1 MRILIV
7 GSYNPFSV
15 MLIEKLVK
23 ENHSCFMLT
32 NQKEDIGKWIRQ
44 KVLEE
49 YDFAY
54 DSDSVRHVIDSVNP
68 DKVIYTGAY
77 DTWFDFKSIKQ
88 QPVEYIAGLVNIL
101 ISSRLCGVPHFIYI
115 SSSEIFEGNFS
126 ERIKENNAGNSATI
140 KGKTI
145 GWGEEL
151 CRSYFQDEMEV
162 TIVRIANL
170 YSFPRKQLVL
180 DDFWGKLCKMAMLDE
195 VISIDKSEEF
205 SCTYLAD
212 AIEALYQILSAKVRK
227 EHVYHVASYDIVT
240 GEMILEILSSIVG
253 EKKVEAKEQEYNIS
267 CVLSS
272 ERLREEFHYS
282 DKYKFQQVA
291 PAIYKYY
298 KKHQKEI
305 LGKTK
310 QWEKKKENDLI
321 VKIKKIFAK
330 IIPYVENL
338 TGFCI
343 IFLLT
348 ALLKSETLENINW
361 FLLYALV
368 FAVVHGRRQA
378 IISCLLS
385 VAGQMY
391 LWSGETGWIIALTDV
406 GHYLWVLMLFIVGL
420 TTGHL
425 KDSFVQ
431 SNAEQTE
438 YTDYLKSEIEELSGI
453 NEQNLVLKKLYED
466 RIINYQDSLGKI
478 YAITSQ
484 LDELEPGK
492 ILINAALVIEQIM
505 KTENVTIYNVVNSD
519 YCRMAVATSELART
533 LPKSLQY
540 RKTGEMYEC
549 LSGEKVYMNTTLEE
563 NMPSM
568 AHAIYNVGEMEMII
582 MIWGMELEQLTLYQS
597 NLMMILGKMLFAS
610 VDRAYRYLESIS
622 STRFVGETRFL
633 DQKAFEE
640 IIDNEKYAREL
651 NMSQF
656 TILEIERNGKDL
668 DEWNELLK
676 GTIRN
681 SDYLGI
687 LSEQKLGILLTNT
700 ESADTLYVKERLKNK
715 GIDSV
720 IGGY

>member
-49 YDFAY
+49 YNFAY

-68 DKVIYTGAY
+68 EKVIFTGAY

-88 QPVEYIAGLVNIL
+88 QPVEYMAGLVNIL
-101 ISSRLCGVPHFIYI
+101 ISCRLCGVPHFIYI
-115 SSSEIFEGNFS
+115 SSNDIFEGNFT
-126 ERIKENNAGNSATI
+126 ERVKEDIAGNSARI

-145 GWGEEL
+145 GWGEEV
-151 CRSYFQDEMEV
+151 CRSYFDDEMEV

-170 YSFPRKQLVL
+170 YGFPRKQLDL
-180 DDFWGKLCKMAMLDE
+180 DNFWGKLCKRAILDE

-205 SCTYLAD
+205 SCIYLAD
-212 AIEALYQILSAKVRK
+212 AIEAVYQILSVKVRK
-227 EHVYHVASYDIVT
+227 EHIYHVASYDIVT
-240 GEMILEILSSIVG
+240 GEIILELLSNIVG
-253 EKKVEAKEQEYNIS
+253 EKKVEAKEKEYNIS

-272 ERLREEFHYS
+272 ERLREEFRYS
-282 DKYKFQQVA
+282 DKYKFQQLA

-298 KKHQKEI
+298 KKHQKEL

-310 QWEKKKENDLI
+310 KWKQKKENHLL
-321 VKIKKIFAK
+321 VKIKNIFKKIFPYIEN
-330 IIPYVENL
+330 II
-338 TGFCI
+338 GFCI
-343 IFLLT
+343 IFLIT
-348 ALLKSETLENINW
+348 AILKNETLENINW

-368 FAVVHGRRQA
+368 FAVVHGRKQA
-378 IISCLLS
+378 IISCLLG
-385 VAGQMY
+385 VVGQMY
-391 LWSGETGWIIALTDV
+391 LWAGETGWIIALTDM
-406 GHYLWVLMLFIVGL
+406 GNYLWVLMLFIVGL

-438 YTDYLKSEIEELSGI
+438 YADYLKGEIEELSGI

-505 KTENVTIYNVVNSD
+505 KTENVAIYNVVNSD

-549 LSGEKVYMNTTLEE
+549 LSEEKVYMNTTLEE

-568 AHAIYNVGEMEMII
+568 AHAIYNAGEMEMII

-622 STRFVGETRFL
+622 SSRFVGETKIL
-633 DQKAFEE
+633 DEKAFKE

-656 TILEIERNGKDL
+656 TILEIERNNKNLEDW
-668 DEWNELLK
+668 DKLLK

-687 LSEQKLGILLTNT
+687 LSDKKLGILLTNT

-715 GIDSV
+715 GIESA